1 MAFTKSFLRY
11 FGQERSKYLWLS
23 FIQVKQS
30 KSSCVYEKKGL
41 TEFISKAH
49 SSLGGFQKLLSA
61 MYACLEIFQSV
72 TSQISTLVSPGSV
85 TSHENCPVPAESA
98 MPKVDIKKA
107 FWHMKKASFSK
118 GMYVT
123 DFICTRSFLKYIFAF
138 FFFFKTNFRMEGKKI
153 LNYLIQA
160 PAPEDAYLL

>member
-1 MAFTKSFLRY
+1 
-11 FGQERSKYLWLS
+11 
-23 FIQVKQS
+23 
-30 KSSCVYEKKGL
+30 
-41 TEFISKAH
+41 
-49 SSLGGFQKLLSA
+49 

-123 DFICTRSFLKYIFAF
+123 DFICTQSFFLNIYLL
-138 FFFFKTNFRMEGKKI
+138 FFKTNFRMEGKKI